1 MSKVDFKLT
10 IKISPVMNLRIA
22 VIQMN
27 PTVGDL
33 EGNREKI
40 LRGIEEGKKK
50 NADLI
55 VFPELALTGYSPEDL
70 AINPYFVKKNKQEL
84 QKIMEHVEDE
94 IVILGFIDEWE
105 SFIYNSAAVI
115 HRGKIVDIVHK
126 VFLPNYGLFDEMRT
140 FRRGDD
146 YHILD
151 ISGFRV
157 GIEICEDIWHDEPA
171 RIQSLNGADVIVVLN
186 ASPFYVSKQTY
197 RERMVGARAA
207 DNLVPIVYANMVG
220 GQDDFV
226 MDGRSFAVNERGYVI
241 ARAKPFQEDILVIDI
256 PRDWSLRAKAHEPR
270 LNQYEEIPP
279 VVIKRVEKELKNP
292 YRFRG
297 EISPFPA
304 FEEEIY
310 NVIKLALHDY
320 VKKSGFDKVV
330 IGISGGIDSSLV
342 ATLSADAFGPENVYG
357 VWMPSRY
364 NSRESYEDAKQL
376 AENLGIHF
384 LEIPID
390 SIFDEYLKN
399 LKEAFRGYESDT
411 TEENIQAR
419 IRGNILMA
427 LSNKYR
433 ALVITTGNKSEYA
446 TGYAT
451 LYGDMA
457 GAYAPLKD
465 VYKTWVYRIAR
476 WRNSVEP
483 VIPER
488 VFVKPPT
495 AELKPNQTDQD
506 VLPPY
511 EILDEILKYAV
522 EEDMG
527 PEEVINLLGEK
538 VKPYVEKTYR
548 MLKRSEFKRKQ
559 APLGPKV
566 SRRAFYRE
574 RRYPNVNGF
583 VM

>member
-1 MSKVDFKLT
+1 
-10 IKISPVMNLRIA
+10 MNLRIA
-22 VIQMN
+22 AIQMN

-33 EGNREKI
+33 EGNSRKI
-40 LRGIEEGKKK
+40 IDGIERARER

-70 AINPYFVKKNKQEL
+70 AINPYFVKRNREALLEIAQ
-84 QKIMEHVEDE
+84 HVKEE
-94 IVILGFIDEWE
+94 IVLLGFIDENE
-105 SFIYNSAAVI
+105 SYIYNAAAVI

-140 FRRGDD
+140 YRRGED
-146 YHILD
+146 YHIID

-157 GIEICEDIWHDEPA
+157 GIQICEDIWHDEPA

-186 ASPFYVSKQTY
+186 ASPFYTSKQTY

-207 DNLVPIVYANMVG
+207 DNLVPVVYVNMVG

-226 MDGRSFAVNERGYVI
+226 LDGRSFVVNERGYVI
-241 ARAKPFQEDILVIDI
+241 ARAKAFEEDLLMVDI

-270 LNQYEEIPP
+270 LNQYYEIPP
-279 VVIKRVEKELKNP
+279 AVIRYVEKELKNP
-292 YRFRG
+292 YQFRG
-297 EISPFPA
+297 EVSPFPS

-310 NVIKLALHDY
+310 GAIKLALHDY
-320 VKKSGFDKVV
+320 VKKSGFHRV
-330 IGISGGIDSSLV
+330 IVGISGGIDSALV
-342 ATLSADAFGPENVYG
+342 ATLSADAFGAENVYG

-364 NSRESYEDAKQL
+364 NSRESYEDAAEL
-376 AENLGIHF
+376 ARNLGINF
-384 LEIPID
+384 MEIPID
-390 SIFDEYLKN
+390 SIFDQYLSN
-399 LKEAFRGYESDT
+399 LKKAFEGYGPDT
-411 TEENIQAR
+411 TEENLQAR

-427 LSNKYR
+427 LSNKYG
-433 ALVITTGNKSEYA
+433 ALLISTGNKSEYA

-476 WRNSVEP
+476 WRNSLNP

-488 VFVKPPT
+488 IFTKPPT
-495 AELKPNQTDQD
+495 AELKPDQTDQD

-511 EILDEILKYAV
+511 EILDEILRYAV

-527 PEEVINLLGEK
+527 PEEVVKLMGEDK
-538 VKPYVEKTYR
+538 RHYIEKTYR
-548 MLKRSEFKRKQ
+548 MLRRAEYKRKQ
-559 APLGPKV
+559 SPLGPKV

>member
-1 MSKVDFKLT
+1 
-10 IKISPVMNLRIA
+10 MNLRIA
-22 VIQMN
+22 AVQMN

-33 EGNREKI
+33 EGNKRKI
-40 LRGIEEGKKK
+40 IQGIEEARKH

-70 AINPYFVKKNKQEL
+70 AINPYFVKKNREALMDIVKE
-84 QKIMEHVEDE
+84 VGDE
-94 IVILGFIDEWE
+94 VVILGFIDENE
-105 SFIYNSAAVI
+105 SYIYNAAAVI
-115 HRGKIVDIVHK
+115 HGGKIIDIIHK

-140 FRRGDD
+140 FRRGED
-146 YHILD
+146 YHIID

-157 GIEICEDIWHDEPA
+157 GVEICEDIWHDEPA

-186 ASPFYVSKQTY
+186 ASPFYASKQTY

-207 DNLVPIVYANMVG
+207 DNLVPIVYVNMVG

-226 MDGRSFAVNERGYVI
+226 MDGRSFAVNERGYVF
-241 ARAKPFQEDILVIDI
+241 ARAKAFEEDLLLVDI

-270 LNQYEEIPP
+270 LNQYYEIPP
-279 VVIKRVEKELKNP
+279 VIIKRLEKELKNP
-292 YRFRG
+292 YQFRG
-297 EISPFPA
+297 EVSPFPS
-304 FEEEIY
+304 FEEEVY
-310 NVIKLALHDY
+310 NAVKLALHDY
-320 VKKSGFDKVV
+320 VKKSGFHRV
-330 IGISGGIDSSLV
+330 IVGVSGGIDSALV

-364 NSRESYEDAKQL
+364 NSRESYEDAKKL
-376 AENLGIHF
+376 AENLGINF

-390 SIFDEYLKN
+390 SIFDEYLKS
-399 LKEAFRGYESDT
+399 LEKAFEGYGPDT

-433 ALVITTGNKSEYA
+433 ALVISTGNKSEYA

-476 WRNSVEP
+476 WRNSIEP

-488 VFVKPPT
+488 IFVKPPT
-495 AELKPNQTDQD
+495 AELKPDQTDQD

-511 EILDEILKYAV
+511 DILDEILKYAV

-527 PEEVINLLGEK
+527 PEEVIKLLGEDK
-538 VKPYVEKTYR
+538 RQYVEKTYR
-548 MLKRSEFKRKQ
+548 MLKRSEYKRKQ
-559 APLGPKV
+559 SPLGPKI